1 VDNVAVPVIVTENVV
16 VEVTV
21 PLKVTTS
28 VDFPPAV
35 NVTNVTRLVVEFTIR
50 PVPPVI
56 VGERVTG
63 PANPAELTPAAIP
76 EGRLPIV
83 NVSVVEPPDAKLR
96 LGPVGVPFEVV
107 MLKS

>member
-1 VDNVAVPVIVTENVV
+1 VARVAVPVIVTEKVV
-16 VEVTV
+16 VDEAV

-28 VDFPPAV
+28 VNFCPA
-35 NVTNVTRLVVEFTIR
+35 TRLTGLVVGVTVR
-50 PVPPVI
+50 PVPPVM
-56 VGERVTG
+56 VEDKRTC
-63 PANPAELTPAAIP
+63 PANPAAFTPETIP

-83 NVSVVEPPDAKLR
+83 IVSVAEAPEANEM